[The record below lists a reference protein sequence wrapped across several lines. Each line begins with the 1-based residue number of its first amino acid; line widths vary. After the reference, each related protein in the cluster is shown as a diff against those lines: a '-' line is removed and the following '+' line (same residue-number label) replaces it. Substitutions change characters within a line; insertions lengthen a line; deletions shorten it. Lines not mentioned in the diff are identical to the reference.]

1 MIPASPRVLVVDDDQ
16 HVARSLVMLLQSLGA
31 EVCAVY
37 GGAAALEKVAVF
49 KPHLVFLDIC
59 MPAVDGFETA
69 RRIRMLPEGK
79 DLVLALLSATSWA
92 DDPRRVAEARFD
104 HYFVKPIPIDAL
116 ENLLA
121 STPVSP

>member
-1 MIPASPRVLVVDDDQ
+1 
-16 HVARSLVMLLQSLGA
+16 MLLQSLGA
-31 EVCAVY
+31 EVRAAY

-49 KPHLVFLDIC
+49 KPHLAFLDIC
-59 MPAVDGFETA
+59 MPGVDGFETA

-104 HYFVKPIPIDAL
+104 HHFVKPIPINAL

-121 STPVSP
+121 STPVNL